1 MKGVHPVSQF
11 ALKISHLLPLCKK
24 ITVMVVHTLILKKK
38 KGKKKKAKRISHPF
52 PLFHVDRLI
61 IAHRILF

>member
-38 KGKKKKAKRISHPF
+38 KVKKKKLRESLIHF
-52 PLFHVDRLI
+52 PYFM
-61 IAHRILF
+61 

>member
-1 MKGVHPVSQF
+1 MKDVHPISQF

-38 KGKKKKAKRISHPF
+38 KGKKKKKLRESLIHF
-52 PLFHVDRLI
+52 PHFM
-61 IAHRILF
+61 